1 MNIHDEISMTQEPTF
16 DEHLNLTLELIH
28 RRPLPIRG
36 FSQFPEISCIFF
48 YLLHIVISQLN

>member
-16 DEHLNLTLELIH
+16 DECLNLTLELIH

-36 FSQFPEISCIFF
+36 VSVSFQRYLAFSSIYCIS
-48 YLLHIVISQLN
+48 